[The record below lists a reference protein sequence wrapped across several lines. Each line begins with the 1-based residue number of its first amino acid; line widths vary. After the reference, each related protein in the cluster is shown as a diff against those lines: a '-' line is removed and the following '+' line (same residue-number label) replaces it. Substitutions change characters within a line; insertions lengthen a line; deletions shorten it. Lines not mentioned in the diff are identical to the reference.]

1 MDTYTDIAMF
11 TMDDITATLG
21 PDFDAAHLCS
31 GLEIVLD
38 YLNDGNEYEKL
49 LLLQSRANLWA
60 LEYFGVKT
68 LQAQR
73 ADAVLEHH
81 PRLFN
86 LSIPSLLRLDPGC
99 EINPP
104 LDEIEEEDE
113 DKKHPFPAYC
123 EPVLFDDVFLFR
135 ILELC
140 DEQLQDQY
148 PSDAHHDA
156 TTTGGCFPVHLK
168 AMDLRGSP
176 IALYLPCVVA
186 NIATMDL
193 SPLDDVPSDDGTDD
207 GFLSSSISSNN
218 TASTASSGQAVVVTA
233 ATEQTTKPSEAA
245 AKPCSP
251 GMWPAL
257 ASSLTRLATEFAPSS
272 WITRHSLVNK
282 AILDYESE
290 PEKEAVVEEYT
301 DEEMSVDGEVAYTTD
316 EVMTPSDDMDFTMET
331 EDHTDTTVKRVVCHL
346 E

>member
-1 MDTYTDIAMF
+1 MDAYTDIAMF
-11 TMDDITATLG
+11 TMDDIADTLG
-21 PDFDAAHLCS
+21 PDFDSEHLCS

-60 LEYFGVKT
+60 LEYFDVKQ
-68 LQAQR
+68 LQPQR
-73 ADAVLEHH
+73 ADVVLEHH

-104 LDEIEEEDE
+104 LDEVDEED
-113 DKKHPFPAYC
+113 DDTKHPFPAYC

-140 DEQLQDQY
+140 DEQLQDEY
-148 PSDAHHDA
+148 PADAHHDA

-176 IALYLPCVVA
+176 IALYLPCVIA

-193 SPLDDVPSDDGTDD
+193 SPLDDMPSDDGTDD

-218 TASTASSGQAVVVTA
+218 TASTASSGQVVES
-233 ATEQTTKPSEAA
+233 ATEQTKPDGTP
-245 AKPCSP
+245 AKSYSP

-257 ASSLTRLATEFAPSS
+257 ASSLTKLATEFAPRS

-290 PEKEAVVEEYT
+290 PEKEAVVEYT

-331 EDHTDTTVKRVVCHL
+331 GDDTDTTVKRVVCRL